1 MSSLYILDINPFIGY
16 LTCKYLLSLG
26 KSSFHCV
33 DGFLCCAE
41 RKERRKKMKEEGL
54 EGNIKILIVCLV
66 LFLLFALIAFLL
78 FK

>member
-26 KSSFHCV
+26 KSYFHCV

-41 RKERRKKMKEEGL
+41 RKERRKKIKEG
-54 EGNIKILIVCLV
+54 GRSRRKYKNFNCVSS
-66 LFLLFALIAFLL
+66 AFLS
-78 FK
+78 FCSYSFSVI